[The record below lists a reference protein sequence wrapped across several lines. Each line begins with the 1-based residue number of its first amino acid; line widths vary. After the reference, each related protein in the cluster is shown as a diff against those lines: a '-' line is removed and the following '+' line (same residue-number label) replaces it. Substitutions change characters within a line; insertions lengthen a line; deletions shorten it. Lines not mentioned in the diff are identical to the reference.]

1 MSMLPFFCLK
11 MSMVNKFLEYLEF
24 EKRYSKHTIV
34 SYKTDLLQF
43 DVYLSVLFEVGI
55 EEATHVMIRSWMVTL
70 VESGISSRTINRKK
84 STLQVFYKYLKA
96 KVLIEES
103 PMQKVV
109 APKVEKRLPHYVKKQ
124 DMESLFSE
132 VEFTNDFSGSRD
144 RLILELFYSTGMRLS
159 ELVELKEGSVL
170 EDSIKVVGKRNK
182 ERMIPITGVMRGKII
197 DYIRFKRNEFPG
209 STQSLFVTDK
219 GEKLYQK
226 FVYRKVKHYLSL
238 VTSQSK
244 KSPHV
249 LRHTFATHML
259 DNGAELNGIKEMLG
273 HASLSATQ
281 VYTHNS
287 IEKLKNVY
295 KQAHPRS

>member
-1 MSMLPFFCLK
+1 
-11 MSMVNKFLEYLEF
+11 MVNKFLEYLEF
-24 EKRYSKHTIV
+24 EKRYSKYTIV

-43 DVYLSVLFEVGI
+43 DTYLSVVFEVGV
-55 EEATHVMIRSWMVTL
+55 EDATHVMIRSWMVTL

-96 KVLIEES
+96 KVLIQES

-132 VEFTNDFSGSRD
+132 VEFTNDFFGSRD

-182 ERMIPITGVMRGKII
+182 ERVIPIASVMKGKII
-197 DYIRFKRNEFPG
+197 DYIRLKRNEFPE
-209 STQSLFVTDK
+209 STQSLFATDK

-226 FVYRKVKHYLSL
+226 FVYRKVKQYLSL
-238 VTSQSK
+238 VTSQGK

-259 DNGAELNGIKEMLG
+259 DNGAELNAIKEMLG

>member
-1 MSMLPFFCLK
+1 MI
-11 MSMVNKFLEYLEF
+11 NKFLEYLEF

-34 SYKTDLLQF
+34 SYKTDLSQF
-43 DVYLSVLFEVGI
+43 QTYLFLVFDLNAEN
-55 EEATHVMIRSWMVTL
+55 ATHVMIRSWMVTL
-70 VESGISSRTINRKK
+70 VENGISSRTINRKK
-84 STLQVFYKYLKA
+84 TTLQVFYKYLKS
-96 KVLIEES
+96 KGFIEET

-132 VEFTNDFSGSRD
+132 VEFTNDFSRSRD
-144 RLILELFYSTGMRLS
+144 KLILELFYCTGMRLS
-159 ELVELKEGSVL
+159 ELVELKEISVL
-170 EDSIKVVGKRNK
+170 KDSIKVLGKRNK
-182 ERMIPITGVMRGKII
+182 ERVIPVTGILLVKII
-197 DYIRFKRNEFPG
+197 DYIRLKRNEFPE
-209 STQSLFVTDK
+209 SAQSLFVTGK

-238 VTSQSK
+238 VTSQGK

-259 DNGAELNGIKEMLG
+259 DNGAELNAIKEMLG
-273 HASLSATQ
+273 HANLSATQ

>member
-1 MSMLPFFCLK
+1 
-11 MSMVNKFLEYLEF
+11 MVNKFLEYLEF

-43 DVYLSVLFEVGI
+43 EAYLSVLFEVGV

-70 VESGISSRTINRKK
+70 VEKGISSRTINRKK

-144 RLILELFYSTGMRLS
+144 RLILELFYNTGMRLS
-159 ELVELKEGSVL
+159 ELVELKEVNVL

-182 ERMIPITGVMRGKII
+182 ERMIPITSVMRRKII
-197 DYIRFKRNEFPG
+197 DYISLKRNEFTE

-226 FVYRKVKHYLSL
+226 FVYRKVNHYLGL
-238 VTSQSK
+238 VTSQGK

-259 DNGAELNGIKEMLG
+259 DNGAELNAIKEILG
-273 HASLSATQ
+273 HTSLSATQ

>member
-1 MSMLPFFCLK
+1 MI
-11 MSMVNKFLEYLEF
+11 NKFLEYLEF

-34 SYKTDLLQF
+34 SYQTDLSQF
-43 DVYLSVLFEVGI
+43 QTYLFLVFDLNAEN
-55 EEATHVMIRSWMVTL
+55 ATHVMIRSWMVTL
-70 VESGISSRTINRKK
+70 VENGISSRTINRKK
-84 STLQVFYKYLKA
+84 TTLQVFYKYLKS
-96 KVLIEES
+96 KGFIEET

-144 RLILELFYSTGMRLS
+144 KLILELFYCTGMRLS
-159 ELVELKEGSVL
+159 ELVELKEISVL
-170 EDSIKVVGKRNK
+170 KDSIKVLGKRNK
-182 ERMIPITGVMRGKII
+182 ERVIPVTGILLAKII
-197 DYIRFKRNEFPG
+197 DYIRLKRNEFPE
-209 STQSLFVTDK
+209 SAQSLFVTDK

-238 VTSQSK
+238 VTSQGK

-259 DNGAELNGIKEMLG
+259 DNGAELNAIKEMLG
-273 HASLSATQ
+273 HANLSATQ

>member
-1 MSMLPFFCLK
+1 
-11 MSMVNKFLEYLEF
+11 MVNKFLEYLEF

-43 DVYLSVLFEVGI
+43 EAYLSVLFEVGV

-70 VESGISSRTINRKK
+70 VEKGISSRTINRKK

-144 RLILELFYSTGMRLS
+144 RLILELFYNTGMRLS
-159 ELVELKEGSVL
+159 ELVELKEVNVL

-182 ERMIPITGVMRGKII
+182 ERMIPITSVMRRKII
-197 DYIRFKRNEFPG
+197 DYISLKRNEFTE

-226 FVYRKVKHYLSL
+226 FVYRKVNHYLGL
-238 VTSQSK
+238 VTSQGK

-259 DNGAELNGIKEMLG
+259 DNGAELNAIKEILG

>member
-1 MSMLPFFCLK
+1 
-11 MSMVNKFLEYLEF
+11 MVNKFLEYLEF

-43 DVYLSVLFEVGI
+43 DAYLSVVFEVGV
-55 EEATHVMIRSWMVTL
+55 EQATHIMIRSWMVSL

-109 APKVEKRLPHYVKKQ
+109 APKVEKRLPHYVKRQ

-197 DYIRFKRNEFPG
+197 DYIRFKRNDFPG

-259 DNGAELNGIKEMLG
+259 DNGAELNAIKEMLG

>member
-1 MSMLPFFCLK
+1 
-11 MSMVNKFLEYLEF
+11 MVNKFLEYLEF

-96 KVLIEES
+96 KVLIQES

-197 DYIRFKRNEFPG
+197 DYIRFKRNDFPG

>member
-1 MSMLPFFCLK
+1 
-11 MSMVNKFLEYLEF
+11 
-24 EKRYSKHTIV
+24 
-34 SYKTDLLQF
+34 
-43 DVYLSVLFEVGI
+43 
-55 EEATHVMIRSWMVTL
+55 
-70 VESGISSRTINRKK
+70 
-84 STLQVFYKYLKA
+84 
-96 KVLIEES
+96 
-103 PMQKVV
+103 MQKVV

>member
-1 MSMLPFFCLK
+1 
-11 MSMVNKFLEYLEF
+11 MVNKFLEYLEF

-96 KVLIEES
+96 KVLIQES

-132 VEFTNDFSGSRD
+132 VEFTNDFFGSRD

-182 ERMIPITGVMRGKII
+182 ERVIPITSVMKGKII
-197 DYIRFKRNEFPG
+197 DYIRLKRNEFPE

-226 FVYRKVKHYLSL
+226 FVYRKVKQYLSL
-238 VTSQSK
+238 VTSQGK

-259 DNGAELNGIKEMLG
+259 DNGAELNAIKEVLG

>member
-1 MSMLPFFCLK
+1 

-43 DVYLSVLFEVGI
+43 DAYLSVVFEVGV

-96 KVLIEES
+96 KVLIQES

-132 VEFTNDFSGSRD
+132 IEFTNDFCGSRD

-170 EDSIKVVGKRNK
+170 EDSIKVLGKRNK
-182 ERMIPITGVMRGKII
+182 ERVIPITSVMKGKII
-197 DYIRFKRNEFPG
+197 DYIRLKRNEFPE

-219 GEKLYQK
+219 GGKLYQK
-226 FVYRKVKHYLSL
+226 FVYRKVNHYLSL
-238 VTSQSK
+238 VTSQGK

-259 DNGAELNGIKEMLG
+259 DNGAELNAIKEMLG

>member
-1 MSMLPFFCLK
+1 
-11 MSMVNKFLEYLEF
+11 MVNKFLEYLEF

-96 KVLIEES
+96 KVLIKES
-103 PMQKVV
+103 PMKKVV
-109 APKVEKRLPHYVKKQ
+109 APKVEKRLPHYVKRQ

-197 DYIRFKRNEFPG
+197 DYIRFKRNDFPG

>member
-238 VTSQSK
+238 VTSQGK

-259 DNGAELNGIKEMLG
+259 DNGAELNAIKEMLG

>member
-1 MSMLPFFCLK
+1 
-11 MSMVNKFLEYLEF
+11 MVNKFLEYLEF
-24 EKRYSKHTIV
+24 EKRYSNHTTV

-43 DVYLSVLFEVGI
+43 EAYSSVIFEVGL
-55 EEATHVMIRSWMVTL
+55 EDATHVMIRSWMVTL
-70 VESGISSRTINRKK
+70 VEKGISSRTINRKK

-96 KVLIEES
+96 KALIEES

-124 DMESLFSE
+124 DMESLFSQ

-144 RLILELFYSTGMRLS
+144 RLILELFYNTGMRLS
-159 ELVELKEGSVL
+159 ELVELKEMSVL
-170 EDSIKVVGKRNK
+170 EDSIKVLGKRNK
-182 ERMIPITGVMRGKII
+182 ERIIPVTSVMREKII
-197 DYIRFKRNEFPG
+197 GYISLKRNEFPN
-209 STQSLFVTDK
+209 SSQSLFVTDK

-226 FVYRKVKHYLSL
+226 FVYRKVNHYLGL
-238 VTSQSK
+238 VTSQGK

-259 DNGAELNGIKEMLG
+259 DNGAELNAIKEILG

>member
-1 MSMLPFFCLK
+1 

-24 EKRYSKHTIV
+24 EKRYSSHTIV

-43 DVYLSVLFEVGI
+43 EVYSLVIFEVGL
-55 EEATHVMIRSWMVTL
+55 EEATHVMIRSWMVAL
-70 VESGISSRTINRKK
+70 VEKGISPRTINRKK

-109 APKVEKRLPHYVKKQ
+109 APKVKKRLPHY
-124 DMESLFSE
+124 
-132 VEFTNDFSGSRD
+132 DFFGSRD
-144 RLILELFYSTGMRLS
+144 RLILELFYNTGMRLS
-159 ELVELKEGSVL
+159 ELVELKEVNIL
-170 EDSIKVVGKRNK
+170 EDSIKVLGKRNK
-182 ERMIPITGVMRGKII
+182 ERIIPVTSFMRRKII
-197 DYIRFKRNEFPG
+197 DYISLKRNEFPK
-209 STQSLFVTDK
+209 SNQSLFVTDK
-219 GEKLYQK
+219 GKKLYQK
-226 FVYRKVKHYLSL
+226 FVYRKVNHYLSL
-238 VTSQSK
+238 VTSKGK

-259 DNGAELNGIKEMLG
+259 DNGAELNAIKEILG

>member
-170 EDSIKVVGKRNK
+170 EDSIKVIGKRNK

-197 DYIRFKRNEFPG
+197 DYIRFKRNDFPG

>member
-1 MSMLPFFCLK
+1 
-11 MSMVNKFLEYLEF
+11 MVNKFLEYLEF
-24 EKRYSKHTIV
+24 EKRYSNHTIV
-34 SYKTDLLQF
+34 SYRTDLLQF
-43 DVYLSVLFEVGI
+43 EAYSSVIFEVGLL
-55 EEATHVMIRSWMVTL
+55 EATHVIIRSWMVTL
-70 VESGISSRTINRKK
+70 VEKGISSRTINRKK

-124 DMESLFSE
+124 DMESLFSQ

-144 RLILELFYSTGMRLS
+144 RLILELFYNTGMRLS
-159 ELVELKEGSVL
+159 ELVELKEMSVL
-170 EDSIKVVGKRNK
+170 EDSIKVLGKRNK
-182 ERMIPITGVMRGKII
+182 ERIIPVTEIMREKII
-197 DYIRFKRNEFPG
+197 GYISLKRNEFPE

-226 FVYRKVKHYLSL
+226 FVYRKVNHYLGL
-238 VTSQSK
+238 VTSQGK

-259 DNGAELNGIKEMLG
+259 DNGAELNAIKEILG

>member
-1 MSMLPFFCLK
+1 
-11 MSMVNKFLEYLEF
+11 MVNKFLEYLEF
-24 EKRYSKHTIV
+24 EKRYSIHTIV

-43 DVYLSVLFEVGI
+43 EAYLSIFFETGM
-55 EEATHVMIRSWMVTL
+55 EEATHVMIRSWLVTL
-70 VESGISSRTINRKK
+70 VEKGISSRTINRKK

-132 VEFTNDFSGSRD
+132 VQFTDDFSGSRD
-144 RLILELFYSTGMRLS
+144 RLILELFYNTGIRLS
-159 ELVELKEGSVL
+159 ELVELTEVNVL
-170 EDSIKVVGKRNK
+170 EDSIKVLGKRNK
-182 ERMIPITGVMRGKII
+182 ERIIPVTSLMKGKII
-197 DYIRFKRNEFPG
+197 DYISLKRNEFTKAIP
-209 STQSLFVTDK
+209 SLFVTDK

-226 FVYRKVKHYLSL
+226 FVYRKVNHYLSL
-238 VTSQSK
+238 VTSQGK
-244 KSPHV
+244 RSPHV

-259 DNGAELNGIKEMLG
+259 DNGAELNSIKEILG

-287 IEKLKNVY
+287 IEKLKSVY
-295 KQAHPRS
+295 KQAHPRG

>member
-1 MSMLPFFCLK
+1 

-43 DVYLSVLFEVGI
+43 EAYLSVLFEVGV

-70 VESGISSRTINRKK
+70 VEKGISSRTINRKK

-144 RLILELFYSTGMRLS
+144 RLILELFYNTGMRLS
-159 ELVELKEGSVL
+159 ELVELKEVNVL

-182 ERMIPITGVMRGKII
+182 ERMIPITSVMRRKII
-197 DYIRFKRNEFPG
+197 DYISLKRNEFTE

-226 FVYRKVKHYLSL
+226 FVYRKVNHYLGL
-238 VTSQSK
+238 VTSQGK

-259 DNGAELNGIKEMLG
+259 DNGAELNAIKEILG

>member
-1 MSMLPFFCLK
+1 
-11 MSMVNKFLEYLEF
+11 MVNKFLEYLEF
-24 EKRYSKHTIV
+24 EKRYSKYTIV

-43 DVYLSVLFEVGI
+43 DTYLSVIFEVGV

-96 KVLIEES
+96 KVLIQES

-132 VEFTNDFSGSRD
+132 VEFTNDFFGSRD

-182 ERMIPITGVMRGKII
+182 ERVIPITSVMKGKII
-197 DYIRFKRNEFPG
+197 DYIRLKRNEFPE

-226 FVYRKVKHYLSL
+226 FVYRKVKQYLSL
-238 VTSQSK
+238 VTSQGK

-259 DNGAELNGIKEMLG
+259 DNGAELNAIKEMLG

>member
-1 MSMLPFFCLK
+1 
-11 MSMVNKFLEYLEF
+11 MVNKFLEYLEF

-109 APKVEKRLPHYVKKQ
+109 APKVEKRLPHYVKRQ

-197 DYIRFKRNEFPG
+197 DYIRFKRNDFPG

-259 DNGAELNGIKEMLG
+259 DNGAELNAIKEMLG

>member
-1 MSMLPFFCLK
+1 MI
-11 MSMVNKFLEYLEF
+11 NKFLEYLEF

-34 SYKTDLLQF
+34 SYQTDLSQF
-43 DVYLSVLFEVGI
+43 QTYLFLVFDLNAEN
-55 EEATHVMIRSWMVTL
+55 ATHVMIRSWMVTL
-70 VESGISSRTINRKK
+70 VENGISSRTINRKK
-84 STLQVFYKYLKA
+84 TTLQVFYKYLKS
-96 KVLIEES
+96 KGFIEET

-132 VEFTNDFSGSRD
+132 VEFTNDFFGSRD
-144 RLILELFYSTGMRLS
+144 RLILELFYCTGMRLS
-159 ELVELKEGSVL
+159 ELVELKEISVL
-170 EDSIKVVGKRNK
+170 KDSVKVLGKRNK
-182 ERMIPITGVMRGKII
+182 ERVIPVTSVLMAKII
-197 DYIRFKRNEFPG
+197 DYIYLKRNEFPE
-209 STQSLFVTDK
+209 STQNLFVTDK

-238 VTSQSK
+238 VTSQGK

-259 DNGAELNGIKEMLG
+259 DNGAELNAIKEMLG
-273 HASLSATQ
+273 HANLSATQ